1 MAAILPTT
9 ILRFA
14 PAMLKLHFSTFTKVD
29 LHVIHN
35 YVTPAEAGIS
45 LQQTKHILNKLIFN
59 HSFIV
64 TKKLIQQNIFF
75 LGFML

>member
-1 MAAILPTT
+1 MAAILPNT

-14 PAMLKLHFSTFTKVD
+14 SAMLKLHFSTFTKVD

-35 YVTPAEAGIS
+35 YVTAETVIS
-45 LQQTKHILNKLIFN
+45 PQQTKHILNKLIIFN

-64 TKKLIQQNIFF
+64 TLKLIQQNIF

>member
-14 PAMLKLHFSTFTKVD
+14 SAMLKLH

-35 YVTPAEAGIS
+35 YVTPAEAGIL
-45 LQQTKHILNKLIFN
+45 LQQTKHILNKHIIFN

-64 TKKLIQQNIFF
+64 T
-75 LGFML
+75 